1 MRVHYL
7 QHVPF
12 EGPGSMLPALTAMG
26 HSLSFT
32 PLYAGGKL
40 PAQNEFDALI
50 VMGGPMS
57 VHDEDTLPWLAAEK
71 RFIKATV
78 SAGKRVLGVC
88 LGAQLLAEV
97 LGGIV
102 CRNAHREIGWWPVTK
117 RTDCASSTL
126 AAAFPDEAL
135 VFHWH
140 GETFSLPPGARLLCT
155 SSGCRNQGFVWN
167 ERVLALQFHLETTP
181 HNARDLIS
189 NCVDEIDG
197 TRYVQDAATMLADAG
212 RFADANALMDVLLA
226 RWLA

>member
-1 MRVHYL
+1 MRIHYL
-7 QHVPF
+7 QHVQF
-12 EGPGSMLPALTAMG
+12 EGPGSMLATLTAMG
-26 HSLSFT
+26 HPLSFT

-40 PAQNEFDALI
+40 PAQDEFDALI
-50 VMGGPMS
+50 VLGGPMS
-57 VHDEDTLPWLAAEK
+57 VHDEGTLPWLAAEK
-71 RFIKATV
+71 QFIKTTV

-97 LGGIV
+97 LGGVV
-102 CRNAHREIGWWPVTK
+102 CKNAHREIGWWPVTK
-117 RTDCASSTL
+117 RNDCAGSAL

-140 GETFSLPPGARLLCT
+140 GDTYSLPPQAQLLST

-181 HNARDLIS
+181 RNARDLIRH
-189 NCVDEIDG
+189 CGDEIDG
-197 TRYVQDAATMLADAG
+197 TRYVQDAAAMLADER
-212 RFADANALMDVLLA
+212 RFADANRLMGALLA